1 MKTIRLLIVAI
12 VLVFL
17 CLSCRKDDYYPVTKL
32 DRKMIPYQIGDTVRF
47 INDKGERVTLVAT
60 KETSSWD
67 NHEYIYEEHLMVLLE
82 ADSGDDYD
90 FGIGI
95 NGFNDGYDE
104 RRRLGFIMRGF
115 GGVMV
120 AYNSAGEFVAW
131 DLCGLRQCRDR
142 KSYIL
147 RCCQGTFLC

>member
-1 MKTIRLLIVAI
+1 
-12 VLVFL
+12 
-17 CLSCRKDDYYPVTKL
+17 
-32 DRKMIPYQIGDTVRF
+32 MIPYQIGDTVRF